1 MSILTP
7 IAVGIR
13 FPFSSRSTI
22 IFLVITHC
30 YYGIISNFGMP
41 IPGEHE
47 DITRHIEPMDI
58 SVKGKNLD
66 VGDALSSHVGAHLDG
81 AVTKYFNHAI
91 DATAIF
97 SREGQDMCADI
108 SVDPV
113 PPGFVVQSGG
123 EAEHHYTAFDDAQDR
138 VAKQLR
144 PYKRKLVNHHAKNR
158 TVDNVLPKRQY
169 WLDRSGQH
177 VAVAENDRIT

>member
-1 MSILTP
+1 MSVLTP
-7 IAVGIR
+7 IPVRIR
-13 FPFSSRSTI
+13 FPVSPRSTTIFFFIAHCNYRI
-22 IFLVITHC
+22 IR
-30 YYGIISNFGMP
+30 NFGVP

-66 VGDALSSHVGAHLDG
+66 VGDALSSHFGAQLDG
-81 AVTKYFNHAI
+81 AVTKYYNHWI

-97 SREGQDMCADI
+97 SREDQDMGADI

-113 PPGFVVQSGG
+113 PPGFVVQSSG
-123 EAEHHYTAFDDAQDR
+123 EAEDHYTAFDGAQDR

-158 TVDNVLPKRQY
+158 TVDNVLPARQY
-169 WLDRSGQH
+169 WLDRSGRH